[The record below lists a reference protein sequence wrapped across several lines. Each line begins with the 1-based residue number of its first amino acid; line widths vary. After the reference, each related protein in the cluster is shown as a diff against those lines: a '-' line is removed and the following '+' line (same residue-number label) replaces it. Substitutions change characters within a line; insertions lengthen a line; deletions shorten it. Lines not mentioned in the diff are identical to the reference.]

1 MNHGVLP
8 EEDYTQKALERLT
21 EQSQSAGD
29 NKQ

>member
-8 EEDYTQKALERLT
+8 EEDYTQKAQERLT